1 MYKKWHIL
9 VYIEI
14 YLHLFP
20 FESIE
25 PNSLVVSNQ
34 MKILQ
39 NWILNLFISSNFAF
53 ENKQDVTLHY
63 FFDEA

>member
-1 MYKKWHIL
+1 
-9 VYIEI
+9 
-14 YLHLFP
+14 
-20 FESIE
+20 
-25 PNSLVVSNQ
+25 